1 MSMEAENLWE
11 IIEPLSNI
19 ILCYKHI
26 GEVTIIFI

>member
-19 ILCYKHI
+19 ILC
-26 GEVTIIFI
+26 